1 MKKNSGWLTT
11 VHYGWFIVAAGLLC
25 NFGSIGIGRF
35 ALGMLLPAMATGLD
49 LSYAQMGYISTFNF
63 VGYLVSVLACGPLVK
78 RFGFR
83 NLIFF
88 ALILVGV
95 TMGLVFF
102 VKDFL
107 TVLVLYTLTGVGTG
121 MSNVPIMALVPAWFK
136 SSLRGRAAGFIVV
149 GSGFAILLSGWLIP
163 FVNSLVLTDGWR
175 VSWLVLGVIVFF
187 IAFIC
192 RLVLRDSPE
201 EVGLTALGSEKNE
214 RERVRAVQEDGPEPL
229 GKAEILHVGAL
240 YYLFG
245 FSYVIYATFL
255 VTSLVQERGFSEVY
269 AGQLWSLV
277 GLLSLVSG
285 PVFGAFSDRFG
296 RKAGLMTVF
305 GLQTVA
311 YLLVALNLTETS
323 LYLSIFCYGIVAW
336 SIPSIMTAL
345 IGDRVGPDETARI
358 FGIITFIFAIGQ
370 ITGPAM
376 AGHLAETSGSFSGS
390 FLVAAACTA
399 AGFIGA
405 FFLRKERR

>member
-25 NFGSIGIGRF
+25 NFGCIGIGRF

-121 MSNVPIMALVPAWFK
+121 LSNVPIMALVPAWFK

-201 EVGLTALGSEKNE
+201 EVGLTALGSEKIE

-269 AGQLWSLV
+269 AGRLWSLV

-370 ITGPAM
+370 IAGPAM

-390 FLVAAACTA
+390 FLVASACTA
-399 AGFIGA
+399 AGVIGA